1 MTQPETRQEEHEEAG
16 RPVWALLGLL
26 AAVAIAIAIMSMG
39 FSAA

>member
-1 MTQPETRQEEHEEAG
+1 MTQPEIRRGERESG

-26 AAVAIAIAIMSMG
+26 AAVAIAVFIMSLG